1 MSCLLFS
8 QTEGLENMFNPFKQ
22 IELVKAEVFTSM
34 PAKFRKRGHTKWSD
48 PNRQFAEVECF
59 LEGPAFDRE
68 GNLFIV
74 DTAFQRI
81 FRITPKGEWD
91 VVVQYDGW
99 PNGMKFHR
107 DGRLFVADYRRG
119 IMVLDIKTGKIEPH
133 LETAYSEGF
142 KGCNDLN
149 FASNGDLYF
158 TDQGQTGIIDP
169 TGRVYRLQENGD
181 LQRLASNIPSPNG
194 ITVSTTDKHIY
205 VAVTRSQQIWRLPVM
220 RDKQVSKT
228 GVAIQLSGG
237 VGPDGIEIDAENGLV
252 VCHIGMGVWR
262 FDANMLPTHLV
273 YSENPEHN
281 HLTNIAFGGPDFK
294 TIYIT
299 EAMSGDVLIAK
310 MPVAGKKLF
319 GQQ

>member
-1 MSCLLFS
+1 ML
-8 QTEGLENMFNPFKQ
+8 NPFKQ
-22 IELVKAEVFTSM
+22 IELIKAEVFTSM
-34 PAKFRKRGHTKWSD
+34 PTRFRRRGRTKWSD

-59 LEGPAFDRE
+59 LEGPAFDRA

-81 FRITPKGEWD
+81 FRITPNGEWD
-91 VVVQYDGW
+91 LVVQYDGW

-119 IMVLDIKTGKIEPH
+119 IMVLDVKTGKIEP
-133 LETAYSEGF
+133 LVETAYSEGF

-158 TDQGQTGIIDP
+158 TDQGQTGIADP
-169 TGRVYRLQENGD
+169 TGRVYRLEENGN
-181 LQRLASNIPSPNG
+181 LQRLVSNIPSPNG

-205 VAVTRSQQIWRLPVM
+205 VAVTRSQQIWRLPLM
-220 RDKQVSKT
+220 HDKQISKT

-237 VGPDGIEIDAENGLV
+237 VGPDGIEMDADNGLV
-252 VCHIGMGVWR
+252 VCHIGVGIWR

-273 YSENPEHN
+273 HAGNPEHN
-281 HLTNIAFGGPDFK
+281 HLTNIAFGGPDYK

-299 EAMSGDVLIAK
+299 EAMSGDVLTAK
-310 MPVAGKKLF
+310 LPVAGKKIF
-319 GQQ
+319 GLG